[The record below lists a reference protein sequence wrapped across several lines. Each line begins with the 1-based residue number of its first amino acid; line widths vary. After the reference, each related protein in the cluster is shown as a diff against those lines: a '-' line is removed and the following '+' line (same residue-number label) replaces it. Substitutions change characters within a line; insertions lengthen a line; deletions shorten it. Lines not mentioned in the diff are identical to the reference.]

1 MGDSNAITGEALK
14 EQNFASADP
23 QYRGQR
29 VRRTRLQ
36 AALIAKVPAG
46 VIKLRKRLV
55 SLTNIEEGGVN
66 LVFEDGEEVVAD
78 LVIGGDGIRSV
89 RFLPFLYSW
98 LIDVQQVVRQSV
110 FPDHSIQF
118 TGNYFHPKRDPHR

>member
-1 MGDSNAITGEALK
+1 
-14 EQNFASADP
+14 
-23 QYRGQR
+23 
-29 VRRTRLQ
+29 LQ

-55 SLTNIEEGGVN
+55 SLTDIEEEGIN

-89 RFLPFLYSW
+89 RFFPFLIF
-98 LIDVQQVVRQSV
+98 LA
-110 FPDHSIQF
+110 
-118 TGNYFHPKRDPHR
+118 N

>member
-1 MGDSNAITGEALK
+1 MHRSNGLTGKVLNERVAT
-14 EQNFASADP
+14 AVAP

-36 AALIAKVPAG
+36 SALIAQVPEG

-55 SLTNIEEGGVN
+55 SLTNLESGGVR

-89 RFLPFLYSW
+89 CFISYYISH
-98 LIDVQQVVRQSV
+98 Q
-110 FPDHSIQF
+110 
-118 TGNYFHPKRDPHR
+118 